1 MTKVLVLG
9 AGGTL
14 GGMVT
19 RVLGESAELDVT
31 ATGRAAERA
40 PDGTSPHRRFDVLR
54 DSLEPLL
61 DDARCEWIV
70 NAVGV
75 IKPRIHEEDRASI
88 ENAILVNAVFPH
100 RLAAAAAERG
110 QRIIQI
116 ATDGVFSGPL
126 GPYDEATP
134 HDPLDVYGKTK
145 SLGEVADSHVYNL
158 RCSIIGPESSPPRSL
173 LGWALSA
180 PANAELRGYTGQRWN
195 GVTTMHFARLCGAI
209 IAGAQTPTAQHVV
222 PADSVSKAELLE
234 LALAAFGRSDVTVR
248 PELGPEPADRTLST
262 RDPSANERLWRAA
275 GYDHPPTIREMLEE
289 LAAYEARQ
297 TSRAR

>member
-9 AGGTL
+9 AGGML

-19 RVLGESAELDVT
+19 RVLGERADLEVT
-31 ATGRAAERA
+31 ATGRTAEPAADA
-40 PDGTSPHRRFDVLR
+40 TGPHRRFDVLR
-54 DSLEPLL
+54 DALEPLL

-70 NAVGV
+70 NAIGV
-75 IKPRIHEEDRASI
+75 IKPRIDERDRASI

-116 ATDGVFSGPL
+116 ATDGVFSGPR

-134 HDPLDVYGKTK
+134 HDPRDVYGKTK
-145 SLGEVADSHVYNL
+145 SLGEVADSRVYNL
-158 RCSIIGPESSPPRSL
+158 RCSIIGPEGSPPRSL

-180 PANAELRGYTGQRWN
+180 PPNAELRGYTGQRWN
-195 GVTTMHFARLCGAI
+195 GVTTMHFAKLCGAI

-222 PADSVSKAELLE
+222 PADSVSKAELLK

-248 PELGPEPADRTLST
+248 PEPGPEPTDRTLST
-262 RDPSANERLWRAA
+262 RDPLANERVWRAA
-275 GYDHPPTIREMLEE
+275 GHDQPPTIREMLEE